1 MALEWGLRELW
12 GWTLSGGGEGHDRKT
27 VDPIVADAD

>member
-1 MALEWGLRELW
+1 MRELW

-27 VDPIVADAD
+27 EDPVVADAD